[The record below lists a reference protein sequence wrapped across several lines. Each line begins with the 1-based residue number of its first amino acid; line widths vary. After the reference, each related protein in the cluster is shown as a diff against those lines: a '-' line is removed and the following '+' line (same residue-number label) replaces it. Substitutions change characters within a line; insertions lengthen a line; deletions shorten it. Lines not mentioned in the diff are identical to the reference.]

1 MYDSQPNR
9 AVISGDEGWIEI
21 DPTFYAPTT
30 VKVITN
36 NEKEITY
43 SEEYHGHGLR
53 EQAKEMQNC
62 IINNNIESK
71 KMSHSDSIDVMKI
84 MDEVRVKIGL
94 KY

>member
-1 MYDSQPNR
+1 M
-9 AVISGDEGWIEI
+9 W
-21 DPTFYAPTT
+21 
-30 VKVITN
+30 
-36 NEKEITY
+36 
-43 SEEYHGHGLR
+43 HGLR

-84 MDEVRVKIGL
+84 MDEVRIKIGL

>member
-1 MYDSQPNR
+1 MNLILLIS
-9 AVISGDEGWIEI
+9 VILFLLIIFQLYRSSELL
-21 DPTFYAPTT
+21 A
-30 VKVITN
+30 ITN
-36 NEKEITY
+36 NEKKITY

-84 MDEVRVKIGL
+84 MDEVRIKIGL